1 MSGKASQLQALLQPS
16 IEALGVELWGLEL
29 KNQGRGVMLRIYI
42 ESENGISVDDCARV
56 SHQVSGVLDV
66 EDPISS
72 EYVLEVSSPGM
83 DRPIFTLEQYQAL
96 VGEDIKCKLRFPFD
110 GQRSFRG
117 RLVAVEGDE
126 IVLRDGEEEILLP
139 FEQIEKA
146 SVVPRF

>member
-1 MSGKASQLQALLQPS
+1 MSGKSSQLHALLQPS

-29 KNQGRGVMLRIYI
+29 KNQGRGVLLRIYI

-83 DRPIFTLEQYQAL
+83 DP
-96 VGEDIKCKLRFPFD
+96 P
-110 GQRSFRG
+110 S
-117 RLVAVEGDE
+117 
-126 IVLRDGEEEILLP
+126 P
-139 FEQIEKA
+139 
-146 SVVPRF
+146 